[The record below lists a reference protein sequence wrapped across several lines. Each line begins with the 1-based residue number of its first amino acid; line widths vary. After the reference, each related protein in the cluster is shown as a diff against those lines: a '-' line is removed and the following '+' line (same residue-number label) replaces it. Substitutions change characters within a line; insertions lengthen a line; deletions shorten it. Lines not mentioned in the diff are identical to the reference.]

1 MIIQSLELTAQTLKL
16 NKTLL
21 NSKNEYSEKENFIIK
36 ITTQNHIGYGEV
48 SPLNGFSKETSQ
60 QINWNFQSFIQSV
73 KLHSQYSLKELL
85 NLVEIHCHDTPSLHF
100 GLDTALYDLK
110 CKKERKSI
118 SQFLNYNSKTH
129 VNFSSLYNQKLI
141 RNNNC
146 NTIKYKI
153 GINSITDDVITL
165 SSLTKKNKNIKFRLD
180 ANRCYTVSDFEKL
193 LIKFK
198 QFNIE
203 YYEDPIADLTL
214 SLLQRLKKHDINI
227 AIDESLYNG
236 DDYKLWIKNNLIDY
250 VILKPSIYGSYKKNL
265 KLLSLCN
272 KYHTQCII
280 SSALEGPI
288 GNMATIHFAAILN
301 SNNTHGINIHNFYNQ
316 FLFKPIYNAYE
327 NNININNVIG
337 LGIK

>member
-1 MIIQSLELTAQTLKL
+1 M
-16 NKTLL
+16 
-21 NSKNEYSEKENFIIK
+21 
-36 ITTQNHIGYGEV
+36 
-48 SPLNGFSKETSQ
+48 
-60 QINWNFQSFIQSV
+60 
-73 KLHSQYSLKELL
+73 
-85 NLVEIHCHDTPSLHF
+85 
-100 GLDTALYDLK
+100 
-110 CKKERKSI
+110 
-118 SQFLNYNSKTH
+118 
-129 VNFSSLYNQKLI
+129 
-141 RNNNC
+141 
-146 NTIKYKI
+146 
-153 GINSITDDVITL
+153 
-165 SSLTKKNKNIKFRLD
+165 
-180 ANRCYTVSDFEKL
+180 
-193 LIKFK
+193 
-198 QFNIE
+198 
-203 YYEDPIADLTL
+203 
-214 SLLQRLKKHDINI
+214 QRLKQHDIKI

-250 VILKPSIYGSYKKNL
+250 VILKPSIYGSYKQNL